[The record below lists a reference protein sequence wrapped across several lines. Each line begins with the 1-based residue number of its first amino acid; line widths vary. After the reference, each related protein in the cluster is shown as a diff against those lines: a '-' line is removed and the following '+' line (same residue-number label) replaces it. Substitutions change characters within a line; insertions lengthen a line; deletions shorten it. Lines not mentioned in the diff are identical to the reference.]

1 MLNEPRFRFSLASS
15 SCPLCIK
22 SISSLN
28 KFYVRLSASFFSF
41 HLASRSQCWP
51 LSLARSRSLF
61 PNSKK
66 LSKSRAFLFTHEE
79 KVLIETLLDSENIF
93 NDLCRTKKWPI
104 KIIILGDWQRRHHF
118 NAKLYASAWVPSSPP
133 ALHNSLWNAACTLSS
148 SVFLLFLF

>member
-1 MLNEPRFRFSLASS
+1 MLDFFVLLRLLLLL
-15 SCPLCIK
+15 LCIK

-28 KFYVRLSASFFSF
+28 KLYVYVCLHQSS
-41 HLASRSQCWP
+41 
-51 LSLARSRSLF
+51 SLALF
-61 PNSKK
+61 RNSKK

-118 NAKLYASAWVPSSPP
+118 NAKLCVPPRSPFTLP
-133 ALHNSLWNAACTLSS
+133 AITLYGTP